1 VHGLK
6 ERERERNGLLECV
19 CVHAYLG
26 EENNVDNYMSCLYI
40 VLGCKTINFVEET
53 IDAKKPYATQK
64 MFFQRSIIIFLFLTR
79 QNLKLVE
86 NDNDHTSLEINDSML
101 SGYNILDMYVF
112 ISSSLHWSTLVR

>member
-53 IDAKKPYATQK
+53 IDAKKTLCYSENVFPK
-64 MFFQRSIIIFLFLTR
+64 IDNNIFIF
-79 QNLKLVE
+79 NSSKLEV
-86 NDNDHTSLEINDSML
+86 
-101 SGYNILDMYVF
+101 G
-112 ISSSLHWSTLVR
+112 RK